1 MGTITSGTISV
12 TADIK
17 TAGKL
22 LAGTVTYP
30 NTHNATSGQVLTVN
44 ASGTATWAS
53 GSSVSIFTDEP
64 SSITAGQTSFTLTN
78 TPLSGRV
85 WMYINGTRISKNA
98 YAVLGTT
105 VTYTPSFNNSYT
117 LIVGDRIQFDYVY

>member
-1 MGTITSGTISV
+1 MTS
-12 TADIK
+12 
-17 TAGKL
+17 
-22 LAGTVTYP
+22 
-30 NTHNATSGQVLTVN
+30 
-44 ASGTATWAS
+44 
-53 GSSVSIFTDEP
+53 SSSISIFTDEP

-98 YAVLGTT
+98 YSVTGTT
-105 VTYTPSFNNSYT
+105 VTYVPSNNNSYA